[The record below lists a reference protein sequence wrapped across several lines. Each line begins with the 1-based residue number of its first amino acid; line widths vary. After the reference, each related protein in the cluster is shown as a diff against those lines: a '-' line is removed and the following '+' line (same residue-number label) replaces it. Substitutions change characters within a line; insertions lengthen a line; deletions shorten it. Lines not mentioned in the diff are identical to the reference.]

1 MGDRG
6 GSGAGKTF
14 ISKANMKV
22 LVNSDLRLFILLF
35 AAALLVTWM
44 VPAGAVFAQGEEEE
58 ELLEEINGE
67 EAEKGSI
74 EVLGFTEED
83 AGILD
88 NRLLITVIA
97 LVVAAVGGLFLS
109 FVIRGRT

>member
-1 MGDRG
+1 MRSMGS
-6 GSGAGKTF
+6 SG
-14 ISKANMKV
+14 
-22 LVNSDLRLFILLF
+22 LRLFTLLF
-35 AAALLVTWM
+35 TAVLLVTWM
-44 VPAGAVFAQGEEEE
+44 VPVGAVFAQGEEEE
-58 ELLEEINGE
+58 ELLEEITGE
-67 EAEKGSI
+67 EAEDGSI

-109 FVIRGRT
+109 FAIKGRT

>member
-1 MGDRG
+1 MRSMG
-6 GSGAGKTF
+6 
-14 ISKANMKV
+14 N
-22 LVNSDLRLFILLF
+22 NDLRLFILLF
-35 AAALLVTWM
+35 TAVLLVTWM

-58 ELLEEINGE
+58 ELLEEITGE
-67 EAEKGSI
+67 EAEDGSI

-109 FVIRGRT
+109 FAIRGRT

>member
-1 MGDRG
+1 MRSMG
-6 GSGAGKTF
+6 
-14 ISKANMKV
+14 N
-22 LVNSDLRLFILLF
+22 NDLRLFILLF
-35 AAALLVTWM
+35 TAVLLVTWM
-44 VPAGAVFAQGEEEE
+44 VPVGAVFAQGEEEE
-58 ELLEEINGE
+58 ELLEEITGE
-67 EAEKGSI
+67 EAEDGSI

-109 FVIRGRT
+109 FAIRGRT